1 MERGSNLHSA
11 RMDDA
16 LKGETELLVRGSRG
30 THAEE
35 WKSPE
40 PSGEDQPDVDRVPDG
55 TLAGGVP
62 AGMSEE
68 DVAGRSELAT
78 YLDRS
83 AFPALGTVLVD
94 NAVQHEAPDRVV
106 QMLRRL
112 PSGREFQNVGEVWT
126 ELGGGH
132 EEARA

>member
-16 LKGETELLVRGSRG
+16 LKGETELLVRGGRD

-35 WKSPE
+35 WKTPE

-55 TLAGGVP
+55 TMTGGVP
-62 AGMSEE
+62 VGMTEK
-68 DVAGRSELAT
+68 DVEGRSELAT
-78 YLDRS
+78 FLDRS
-83 AFPALGTVLVD
+83 VFPALGTLLVD
-94 NAVQHEAPDRVV
+94 NAIQNDAPAAIVAE
-106 QMLRRL
+106 LRRL
-112 PSGREFQNVGEVWT
+112 PSGREFLNVGEVWT